1 MAPLALAPR
10 TASPQ
15 RAEEHE
21 LFRRYC
27 EHRDPALR
35 DALVERFI
43 PLARH
48 LARRYP
54 SRSES
59 EDVLQVALMALVKSV
74 DRFDPDRGTAFTT
87 FATPTILGEIKRYF
101 RDYGWSIRVPRELQ
115 ELALR
120 VERTTE
126 TLTSRL
132 GRSPTPGELAETLDV
147 GVENVLE
154 ALATETAHRAVTLDR
169 PSRDDEDDAPRISV
183 GTDEPG
189 FARVDDTVAF
199 DALLDQLPERERTIV
214 LLRFRDDLLQR
225 EIAVRVGVSQM
236 QVSRSLTRAVAT
248 LRRLNGD
255 ETAVGSGI
263 LVERSTGASAFDHL
277 HESEPVRRG

>member
-1 MAPLALAPR
+1 LD
-10 TASPQ
+10 
-15 RAEEHE
+15 E
-21 LFRRYC
+21 
-27 EHRDPALR
+27 RDPALR

-43 PLARH
+43 PLARR
-48 LARRYP
+48 LARRY
-54 SRSES
+54 RGGSES
-59 EDVLQVALMALVKSV
+59 EDVLQVALLALVKAV

-115 ELALR
+115 DLALR

-126 TLTSRL
+126 HLTARL

-147 GVENVLE
+147 SVESVLE
-154 ALATETAHRAVTLDR
+154 ALATETAHHAMPLER
-169 PSRDDEDDAPRISV
+169 PSRDDDEAPRISV

-189 FARVDDTVAF
+189 FARVDDAVAF

-225 EIAVRVGVSQM
+225 EIAARLGVSQM
-236 QVSRSLTRAVAT
+236 QVSRTLTRAMAT
-248 LRRLNGD
+248 LQQLTDDDGTRVGD
-255 ETAVGSGI
+255 ALGI
-263 LVERSTGASAFDHL
+263 LVARSG
-277 HESEPVRRG
+277 